1 MSAAQEKVI
10 RVGSRKSELALIQ
23 TKHVIGRLQKLYP
36 KQKFEIHTMSTFGD
50 RVLNVSLPKIGEK
63 SLFTRDLEDALRN
76 GGVDFVVHSLK
87 DLPTALP
94 TGMAIGA
101 VLEREDARDALVLR
115 EHLKGH
121 TIASLPEGSVIGTSS
136 LRRTAQIRRQYPHLV
151 VCDIRGN
158 LNTRLAKLDAAD
170 SKFAGIILAQAGLV
184 RMGWM
189 SRISQV
195 LEPTDL
201 LYAVGQG
208 ALAVECRANDD
219 QVLAMLQKLMC
230 LNTTCRILAERSFL
244 KTLGGGCSA
253 PVAVWSILK
262 GEPLNGNSQEVGLSL
277 TGAVWSLDGAT
288 EIRNHLACALNEKS
302 SVVLEQRGK
311 RAAQESSNQQQEEGS
326 SSCDSPPATKRARN
340 GNASSG
346 SDSNSS
352 SPRQQGSPPVICEDE
367 AACEALAGYSVEQ
380 LTDLASQCPVLGHGS
395 AQTAVGN
402 GGGDAD
408 TSNANQTTPRQCPLR
423 LVAGQDVMGQCPV
436 VHGPAKAAGKCPVAH
451 AASGDSSEANNGN
464 NVAPV
469 PASAALCPLQMP
481 VGQDF
486 MGECPYVNK
495 ETKISFAQA
504 GKCPVT
510 GGVAGSILPTP
521 PPSSRA
527 SAGSSIAGDDVDN
540 VASSSKCPFAAM
552 HQGSGLEAP
561 PVKDNGNATTQPK
574 CPFLQKT
581 VQMFDYADEEQ
592 PTPQESVLIEDVE
605 NLFCGLYQHAC
616 HSRGIYEKANQLGKT
631 LAEDLIK
638 RGALEVMKVAQAE
651 IHGKVVTA
659 S

>member
-1 MSAAQEKVI
+1 TLSLSKYLTLSLSLLQ
-10 RVGSRKSELALIQ
+10 LALIQ
-23 TKHVIGRLQKLYP
+23 TKHVVGRLQKLYP

-94 TGMAIGA
+94 TGMAVGA

-115 EHLKGH
+115 ENYKNY
-121 TIASLPEGSVIGTSS
+121 TIATLPKGSVIGTSS
-136 LRRTAQIRRQYPHLV
+136 LRRTAQLRRQYPDLV

-158 LNTRLAKLDAAD
+158 LNTRLAKLDAKD

-195 LEPTDL
+195 LEPTDM

-208 ALAVECRANDD
+208 ALAVECRANDA
-219 QVLAMLQKLMC
+219 QILTMLQKLMC

-253 PVAVWSILK
+253 PVAVWSNLS
-262 GEPLNGNSQEVGLSL
+262 GEPNNINANRQQDVGLSL
-277 TGAVWSLDGAT
+277 TGAVWSLDGAI
-288 EIRNHLACALNEKS
+288 ELREKLNCALNES
-302 SVVLEQRGK
+302 ETELQGRK
-311 RAAQESSNQQQEEGS
+311 RAATAQQEQQQVLNGNGNGNGSSNGNGNANTNGDS
-326 SSCDSPPATKRARN
+326 NSLDSPPATKRARN
-340 GNASSG
+340 GNTSTGTDSG
-346 SDSNSS
+346 SDSSNSS
-352 SPRQQGSPPVICEDE
+352 SPRQQGSPTVICED
-367 AACEALAGYSVEQ
+367 ASVTGYSMEE
-380 LTDLASQCPVLGHGS
+380 LLERHIDLARKCPVVGHENNNSALDGS
-395 AQTAVGN
+395 GDAGG

-408 TSNANQTTPRQCPLR
+408 TGNANT
-423 LVAGQDVMGQCPV
+423 
-436 VHGPAKAAGKCPVAH
+436 AAH
-451 AASGDSSEANNGN
+451 
-464 NVAPV
+464 
-469 PASAALCPLQMP
+469 CPLQMN

-486 MGECPYVNK
+486 MGECPFVSNEAKVSYA
-495 ETKISFAQA
+495 SA

-510 GGVAGSILPTP
+510 HMATTLPNP
-521 PPSSRA
+521 ARSS
-527 SAGSSIAGDDVDN
+527 GDEPDN
-540 VASSSKCPFAAM
+540 ATTVPSSSKCPFAAM
-552 HQGSGLEAP
+552 HQGSGLEVP
-561 PVKDNGNATTQPK
+561 QEKSGHTK

-592 PTPQESVLIEDVE
+592 PQPQQLKLPVLIEDVD

-616 HSRGIYEKANQLGKT
+616 YSRQIYVKANQLGQA
-631 LAEDLIK
+631 LAEQLIK
-638 RGALEVMKVAQAE
+638 QGALDVMKVAQAE
-651 IHGKVVTA
+651 IHSKVG